1 MMSMKDLAHETVLHH
16 EFRSYG
22 KELIVDTCKMED
34 YYETMVM
41 YPDGNELE
49 CVRNSELD
57 KALEDHTRLHDKYR
71 HRDGLLEKATLSGK
85 YAKLREAFEKAY
97 VAAASHQNDYD
108 GGTCNFDRMW
118 LHLQSHE
125 EMRVVAAA
133 KQAGLRAFKGNFL
146 HKKVYFVE
154 PPFGGQGYRRTK
166 QAEAMCEAMKSLGYT
181 AGMFYQ
187 MD

>member
-1 MMSMKDLAHETVLHH
+1 MMSMKDLVCETVLHH

-22 KELIVDTCKMED
+22 KELIVDTCKMD
-34 YYETMVM
+34 GYYETMVM
-41 YPDGNELE
+41 YPDGNEFE

-71 HRDGLLEKATLSGK
+71 HHDWLLEAAKLSGK

-97 VAAASHQNDYD
+97 VAAAFHQDDDD

-118 LHLQSHE
+118 LHLQSYE

-133 KQAGLRAFKGNFL
+133 KQAGLRAFKGTFL
-146 HKKVYFVE
+146 HKKCLLRGAAVWW
-154 PPFGGQGYRRTK
+154 
-166 QAEAMCEAMKSLGYT
+166 
-181 AGMFYQ
+181 AGLSP
-187 MD
+187 DASGRSDVRSNEDSRLHCRDVLPD